1 MNACPACGAAV
12 PAGAR
17 VCPTCAAPLQARQER
32 RERKVATVLFA
43 DLVGSTELGASDDPE
58 QTRALLDRFY
68 EAMADEIG
76 TAGGTIEKFAGDA
89 VMAVFGAP
97 DALEDHAER
106 ALHASL
112 AMQRRLRDV
121 FSDRLALR
129 IGVNTGDVVV
139 GQAREGS
146 SFVTG
151 DAVNV
156 CARLEQGA
164 APGEILVGARTIAA
178 VRGAFEFDPART
190 IEAKGKPAGVEC
202 SPLLRALS
210 LMRPRGVGGLGRA
223 FVGRDEELRTLECA
237 FAEALEEGLPRLLTI
252 VGDTGVGKT
261 RLVREFWGLLG
272 SDSPDALRRVGRCLS
287 YGRAITYWP
296 LAEVLKEHLGITET
310 DPPELVLERLGAR
323 QILGLTLGLDIE
335 HGLHPLMARDRF
347 QDTWVEFVEE
357 LVRARPLVMLIED
370 LHWADEQL
378 LDLLERL
385 VRDVRGPLLLIG
397 TARPELLELHPG
409 WGARVRGTLLEL
421 EPLAGDDAVRMLVE
435 VLGGS
440 VPQQLRDVVLK
451 HAEGNPFFIEEL
463 LATMV
468 DRNLIRRGNGDWQM
482 AALPAGFAVPDTVQ
496 AIIAARID
504 LLAPAEKE
512 ALQAASVIGR
522 IFWAGP
528 VYELVQGPGPDL
540 GVLEERDFIRR
551 RLGTSLPGDREFA
564 FKHALTREVT
574 YASVPRERR
583 ALLHAAFAQWVER
596 RGAGDEHASVL
607 AHHYAEAV
615 RPEDV
620 DLVWADREIQLA
632 ELRGLALGW
641 LQRAAGLAVGR
652 FEIEEGLAL
661 LHRALELEP
670 SDDLRVTLWQT
681 IGRANVLKL
690 DGEAFWTAM
699 LNSLDGSSEATAAET
714 YSELG
719 FQSSTRVSMWKRAP
733 DRQLI
738 HEWINR
744 ALEVSQAES
753 PARAKALVAR
763 ASMVGDAAGEAARQA
778 SELADRLGDD
788 ELRSWAWG
796 ARSFAA
802 LARDDYQDAFRW
814 ARQRVELAPQ
824 LDDPDHVSLIY
835 FFAASPY
842 VATCRLDDARWLAEA
857 HDAVTAT
864 LSAHHRLHAA
874 WLLVDIERVT
884 GRWNDVHALRSR
896 AEEAVA
902 ANIATPCVTSALSL
916 LACALAAAIR
926 GERQESRRLERAA
939 DELAMEGYDPLL
951 SPARVEL
958 ALVRGD
964 LEEVEQRL
972 REWVLPV
979 RDRRDSL
986 ISRVNGLV
994 ALGRHE
1000 EIERE
1005 APPLLRTAT
1014 YPEPFALRALGYVR
1028 DDAGLINQAI
1038 ERFQAMGLDWHAQQS
1053 RDLARGASR

>member
-1 MNACPACGAAV
+1 V
-12 PAGAR
+12 PAQ
-17 VCPTCAAPLQARQER
+17 PEQ
-32 RERKVATVLFA
+32 RERKLATVLFA
-43 DLVGSTELGASDDPE
+43 DLAGSTALGASEDPE
-58 QTRALLDRFY
+58 RTRALLDRFY
-68 EAMADEIG
+68 ETMADEIE
-76 TAGGTIEKFAGDA
+76 TAGGTVEKFAGDA

-97 DALEDHAER
+97 AALEDHAER

-112 AMQRRLRDV
+112 GMQRRLSEV
-121 FSDRLALR
+121 FGDRLALR

-139 GQAREGS
+139 GRPREGS

-156 CARLEQGA
+156 CARLEQRA
-164 APGEILVGARTIAA
+164 APGEILVGARTVAA
-178 VRGAFEFDPART
+178 ARGAFEFDAART

-210 LMRPRGVGGLGRA
+210 LMRPRGVGGLERA
-223 FVGRDEELRTLECA
+223 FVGRDDELRALERA
-237 FAEALEEGLPRLLTI
+237 YAEALKDGLPRLLTI

-261 RLVREFWGLLG
+261 RLVREFWERLG
-272 SDSPDALRRVGRCLS
+272 AESPDALRRVGRCLS

-296 LAEVLKEHLGITET
+296 LAEVLKEHLGIIET
-310 DPPELVLERLGAR
+310 DPPEVVLERLGGR

-335 HGLHPLMARDRF
+335 HGLHPLTARDRF

-357 LVRARPLVMLIED
+357 LVGAQPLVMLIED
-370 LHWADEQL
+370 LHWAQEQL

-397 TARPELLELHPG
+397 TARPELLEQRPG
-409 WGARVRGTLLEL
+409 WGARASGTLLEL
-421 EPLAGDDAVRMLVE
+421 EALAGEDAVRMLVE
-435 VLGGS
+435 LLGGS
-440 VPQQLRDVVLK
+440 LPEQLRDVVLE
-451 HAEGNPFFIEEL
+451 HSEGNPFFIEEL

-468 DRNLIRRGNGDWQM
+468 DRNLIRREDDVWRM
-482 AALPAGFAVPDTVQ
+482 AELPAGFAVPDTVQ
-496 AIIAARID
+496 AVIAARID
-504 LLAPAEKE
+504 LLGPAEKE

-522 IFWAGP
+522 VFWADP
-528 VYELVQGPGPDL
+528 VYELVQGTAPDL
-540 GVLEERDFIRR
+540 RVLEERDFIRR
-551 RLGTSLPGDREFA
+551 RLGSSLPGDREYVI
-564 FKHALTREVT
+564 KHALTRDVA
-574 YASVPRERR
+574 YASVPRQRR
-583 ALLHAAFAQWVER
+583 ALLHAAFARWLER
-596 RGAGDEHASVL
+596 GGAGDEHAPLL

-620 DLVWADREIQLA
+620 DLVWADRESELA
-632 ELRGLALGW
+632 ELRGLALAW
-641 LQRAAGLAVGR
+641 LQRAADHAIGR
-652 FEIEEGLAL
+652 FEIEQGLAL
-661 LHRALELEP
+661 LHRALELGP
-670 SDDLRVTLWQT
+670 SADERVTLWRT
-681 IGRANVLKL
+681 IGHANVLKL

-699 LNSLDGSSEATAAET
+699 LNSLDGSDEATAAET

-733 DRQLI
+733 DRQLV
-738 HEWINR
+738 HEWIDR
-744 ALEVSQAES
+744 ALEVSKAES
-753 PARAKALVAR
+753 PARAKALIAH
-763 ASMVGDAAGEAARQA
+763 ATIVGDDAGMSARQA

-802 LARDDYQDAFRW
+802 LARDDYEEAFRW
-814 ARQRVELAPQ
+814 ALPRVELAPH

-835 FFAASPY
+835 FFASSPY
-842 VATCRLDDARWLAEA
+842 VATCRLDDARRLAEA

-884 GRWNDVHALRSR
+884 GRWNDVHALTSR

-902 ANIATPCVTSALSL
+902 ANVATPCVTSALSL

-951 SPARVEL
+951 NPARVEL

-964 LEEVEQRL
+964 LDEVEHRL

-979 RDRRDSL
+979 RERRDSL
-986 ISRVNGLV
+986 ISRVNALV

-1000 EIERE
+1000 EIEQE
-1005 APPLLRTAT
+1005 APALLRMRT
-1014 YPEPFALRALGYVR
+1014 YPEPFALRALGSAR
-1028 DDAGLINQAI
+1028 DDAELMSEAI
-1038 ERFQAMGLDWHAQQS
+1038 EHFQAMGLEWHAQQTRHLAGSGS
-1053 RDLARGASR
+1053 R